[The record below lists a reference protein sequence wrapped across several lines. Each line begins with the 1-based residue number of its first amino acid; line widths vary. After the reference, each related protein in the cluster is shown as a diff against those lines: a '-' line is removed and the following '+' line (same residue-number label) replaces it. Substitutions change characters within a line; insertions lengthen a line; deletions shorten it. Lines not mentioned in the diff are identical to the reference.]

1 MESFIYL
8 RGLRHVDHSVFC
20 VTNGQKTYW
29 DPIFGQSL
37 PYSSGQQVKR
47 SILDSIS
54 ENLKQ
59 ERSPVT
65 FIFKAPALEE
75 GEVLSICDP
84 QYFDQLFGGW
94 MHTAQKE
101 DGKDKKKKK
110 KSKNEGDEALDSTLF
125 EKEQIESTEEF
136 VEQGKSRTLKRRSP
150 FSISAMRPIHPLL
163 GGTTREN
170 MTFDRSDKTQIPNEI
185 IVRNS
190 DGKKLSQPEIDEL
203 LSGTDRSLL
212 RKWLKPADR
221 ATGLFVYDIAIDLR
235 TLFAVSTNQLEPE
248 LTKEKILELEN
259 KGWVKSQNAFGECLI
274 LPEDL
279 RKVAITAIAKALL
292 NWRITSNQARTFSLM
307 ETLAIAISDNAN
319 KLAGAIRAKLIDDGE
334 KPKAKPII
342 DETAGA
348 DIFVTLPCSNYI
360 VTVNESADAIE
371 KAEQKLTDLLSAFD
385 YENQLEKI

>member
-29 DPIFGQSL
+29 DPIFLQSL

-84 QYFDQLFGGW
+84 QYYDQLFGGW

-101 DGKDKKKKK
+101 ESKDKKKKK
-110 KSKNEGDEALDSTLF
+110 KSKEEVIGSEDNSLFEGD
-125 EKEQIESTEEF
+125 STEQSEDSGSS
-136 VEQGKSRTLKRRSP
+136 GKSRTLKRRSP

-163 GGTTREN
+163 GGTSKEN
-170 MTFDRSDKTQIPNEI
+170 MTFDRSDKTQIPNKI
-185 IVRNS
+185 IVKNS
-190 DGKKLSQPEIDEL
+190 DGKELSQADIDEL

-212 RKWLKPADR
+212 RKWLKPAER

-248 LTKEKILELEN
+248 LSTEKITELET
-259 KGWVKSQNAFGECLI
+259 KGWGKSKNAFGECLVM
-274 LPEDL
+274 PEEL
-279 RKVAITAIAKALL
+279 RKKAIPAIAKALL

-307 ETLAIAISDNAN
+307 ETLAVAVSDNAN
-319 KLAGAIRAKLIDDGE
+319 KLAGAIRAKLIEDGE

-348 DIFVTLPCSNYI
+348 EVFVTLPCSNYV
-360 VTVNESADAIE
+360 VTVNESVDALE
-371 KAEQKLTDLLSAFD
+371 KAEQKLIDLMTAFD
-385 YENQLEKI
+385 YENQL